1 MIMSLVRWKPGQ
13 DLMALPTDVL
23 NMQRSINSML
33 DSLFHDGNWNEEIAA
48 SLWNPAVDVE
58 EREQEFV
65 IRVELPGVTKDDVHI
80 TTRENILTLRGEKKQ
95 QKETKESNYHRMERS
110 YGSFQRS
117 FTLPGSVS
125 NDRIEA
131 LFKEGVLE
139 VVIPKAEDA
148 KARAIEVKVQ

>member
-1 MIMSLVRWKPGQ
+1 
-13 DLMALPTDVL
+13 MAFPSDVL
-23 NMQRSINSML
+23 SMQRNINKMFE
-33 DSLFHDGNWNEEIAA
+33 SLFHGSSVDAEIAA
-48 SLWNPAVDVE
+48 SVWNPAVDVE

-65 IRVELPGVTKDDVHI
+65 VRVELPGVAKDDVHI

-117 FTLPGSVS
+117 FTLPGSVK

-131 LFKEGVLE
+131 SFKDGILE
-139 VVIPKAEDA
+139 VVVPKAEEA
-148 KARAIEVKVQ
+148 KARAIEVKVK